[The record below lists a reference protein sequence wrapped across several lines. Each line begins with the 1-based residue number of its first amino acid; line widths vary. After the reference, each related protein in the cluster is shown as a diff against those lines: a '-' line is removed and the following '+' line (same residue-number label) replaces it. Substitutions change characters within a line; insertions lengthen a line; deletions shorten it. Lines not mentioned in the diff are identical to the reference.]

1 MARVT
6 SVPPQEAVPE
16 TVPEAVP
23 ETNFETN
30 LEEDL
35 GTGLE
40 DSSASDDTSAP
51 SDGASAPSDQVS
63 SAVEQ
68 PRGGGIARL
77 IPKRSLDTRSA
88 IDRLRDAPPT
98 DTLRSWLIT
107 IAITVLAF
115 CIRLVGIAYP
125 KGLLFDETYYAKD
138 AYTLLKLGY
147 EGSWP
152 EGANDMIASGKV
164 DIFLNGASFIVHP
177 QLGKWLI
184 ASGEWLFGMNS
195 FGWRFPALVFGS
207 LMVALVIRLARR
219 LSRSTMIGALA
230 GFLLCVDGLN
240 FVMSRLALLDIFE
253 AFFIVAGVLA
263 VVIDRDYFRHRLARD
278 LERRGLAGYAGKPGP
293 FIFRPWLIAA
303 GVLFGL
309 AIGTKWNAVF
319 VLASFGVMVV
329 VWSIAARRLAGAGR
343 RSYRAI
349 FLDGIPAF
357 VSMVVLS
364 GVVYVATWFSWLH
377 TQGGYDRQWGAEHP
391 DSWQVKLLG
400 KPLASLVYYH
410 KEIWEFHNGDY
421 IKNSTHV
428 YAAHPGG
435 WLINARPIGID
446 AVNGIQPGVEGC
458 TATGTETCLRV
469 ISATGTPTLWWFA
482 AIALLVSIV
491 WWVAGR
497 DWRFGVPIVAA
508 MATYLPWFNY
518 TERSLFFFY
527 AITII
532 PFTAICL
539 AMVLGLVLGKAKP
552 GPRRRKG
559 AIIVGIILVIITLNF
574 AFIYPI
580 LTDALLP
587 QPLWLL
593 RMWFG
598 SWI

>member
-6 SVPPQEAVPE
+6 SVPPEE
-16 TVPEAVP
+16 TVPA
-23 ETNFETN
+23 
-30 LEEDL
+30 EDL
-35 GTGLE
+35 EAATE
-40 DSSASDDTSAP
+40 VAAPRSS
-51 SDGASAPSDQVS
+51 GWGQ
-63 SAVEQ
+63 
-68 PRGGGIARL
+68 RMRRL
-77 IPKRSLDTRSA
+77 VPTRTIDTRSA
-88 IDRLRDAPPT
+88 IERLWDAPPR
-98 DTLRSWLIT
+98 DARLSWLLT
-107 IAITVLAF
+107 LGLTALAF

-125 KGLLFDETYYAKD
+125 KGILFDETYYAKD

-152 EGANDMIASGKV
+152 ENANDMIASGNA
-164 DIFLNGASFIVHP
+164 DIYTTNASFIVHP

-207 LMVALVIRLARR
+207 LLVAVVIRLARR
-219 LSRSTMIGALA
+219 LTRSTMVGAIA
-230 GFLLCVDGLN
+230 GFLLCVDGLD

-253 AFFIVAGVLA
+253 AFFIAAGVLA

-278 LERRGLAGYAGKPGP
+278 LERKGLTDYGGAASP
-293 FIFRPWLIAA
+293 FIFRPWLIVA

-309 AIGTKWNAVF
+309 AMGSKWNAVF
-319 VLASFGVMVV
+319 VVASFGVLAV
-329 VWSIAARRLAGAGR
+329 VWSITARRLAGARR
-343 RSYRAI
+343 RSSMALL
-349 FLDGIPAF
+349 LDGLPAF
-357 VSMVVLS
+357 LSMVVLS
-364 GVVYVATWFSWLH
+364 FIVYVATWFSWLR

-400 KPLASLVYYH
+400 KPLASLLYYH

-421 IKNSTHV
+421 IKHSTHV

-446 AVNGIQPGVEGC
+446 AVNGIQPGTDGC
-458 TATGTETCLRV
+458 PANGTETCLRV

-482 AIALLVSIV
+482 ALALLVSIA

-497 DWRFGVPIVAA
+497 DWRFGVPIVAG
-508 MATYLPWFNY
+508 MSTYLPWFNY

-539 AMVLGLVLGKAKP
+539 AMVLGLILGKANA
-552 GPRRRKG
+552 GPRRRQG
-559 AIIVGIILVIITLNF
+559 AIVVGVILAIVTLNF

-580 LTDALLP
+580 ITDALLT
-587 QPLWLL
+587 QSQWLA

>member
-1 MARVT
+1 MT
-6 SVPPQEAVPE
+6 SVPPEEAVP
-16 TVPEAVP
+16 A
-23 ETNFETN
+23 
-30 LEEDL
+30 EDL
-35 GTGLE
+35 EAATE
-40 DSSASDDTSAP
+40 VAAPRSS
-51 SDGASAPSDQVS
+51 GWGQ
-63 SAVEQ
+63 
-68 PRGGGIARL
+68 RMRRL
-77 IPKRSLDTRSA
+77 VPTRTIDTRSA
-88 IDRLRDAPPT
+88 IERLRDAPPR
-98 DTLRSWLIT
+98 DARLSWLLT
-107 IAITVLAF
+107 LGLTALAF

-125 KGLLFDETYYAKD
+125 KGILFDETYYAKD

-152 EGANDMIASGKV
+152 ENANAMIASGNADV
-164 DIFLNGASFIVHP
+164 YTTNASFIVHP
-177 QLGKWLI
+177 QVGKWLI

-207 LMVALVIRLARR
+207 LLVAVVIRLARR
-219 LSRSTMIGALA
+219 LTRSTMVGAIA
-230 GFLLCVDGLN
+230 GFLLCVDGLD

-253 AFFIVAGVLA
+253 AFFIAAGVLA

-278 LERRGLAGYAGKPGP
+278 LERKGLTDYGGAASP
-293 FIFRPWLIAA
+293 FIFRPWLIVA

-309 AIGTKWNAVF
+309 AMGTKWNAVI
-319 VLASFGVMVV
+319 VVASFGVLAV
-329 VWSIAARRLAGAGR
+329 VWSITARRLAGARR
-343 RSYRAI
+343 RSYMALL
-349 FLDGIPAF
+349 LDGLPAF
-357 VSMVVLS
+357 LSMVVLS
-364 GVVYVATWFSWLH
+364 FIVYVATWFSWLR

-400 KPLASLVYYH
+400 KPLASLLYYH

-421 IKNSTHV
+421 IKHSTHV

-446 AVNGIQPGVEGC
+446 AVNGIQPGTNGC
-458 TATGTETCLRV
+458 PANSTETCLRV

-482 AIALLVSIV
+482 ALALLVSIA

-497 DWRFGVPIVAA
+497 DWRFGVPIVAG
-508 MATYLPWFNY
+508 MSTYLPWFDY

-539 AMVLGLVLGKAKP
+539 AMVLGLILGKANA
-552 GPRRRKG
+552 GPRRRQG
-559 AIIVGIILVIITLNF
+559 AIVVGVILAIVTLNF

-580 LTDALLP
+580 ITDALLT
-587 QPLWLL
+587 QSQWLA

>member
-6 SVPPQEAVPE
+6 SVPPEE
-16 TVPEAVP
+16 TVPA
-23 ETNFETN
+23 
-30 LEEDL
+30 EDL
-35 GTGLE
+35 EAATE
-40 DSSASDDTSAP
+40 DATPRSS
-51 SDGASAPSDQVS
+51 GWGQ
-63 SAVEQ
+63 
-68 PRGGGIARL
+68 RMRRL
-77 IPKRSLDTRSA
+77 VPVRTIDTRSA
-88 IDRLRDAPPT
+88 IERLWDAPPR
-98 DTLRSWLIT
+98 DARLSWLLT
-107 IAITVLAF
+107 LGLTALAF

-125 KGLLFDETYYAKD
+125 KGILFDETYYAKD

-152 EGANDMIASGKV
+152 ENANDMIASGNADV
-164 DIFLNGASFIVHP
+164 YTTNASFIVHP
-177 QLGKWLI
+177 QVGKWLI

-195 FGWRFPALVFGS
+195 FGWRFPALIFGS
-207 LMVALVIRLARR
+207 LLVAVVIRLARR
-219 LSRSTMIGALA
+219 LTRSTMVGAIA
-230 GFLLCVDGLN
+230 GFLLCVDGLD

-253 AFFIVAGVLA
+253 AFFIAAGVLA

-278 LERRGLAGYAGKPGP
+278 LERQGFTDYGGAASP
-293 FIFRPWLIAA
+293 FIFRPWLIVA

-309 AIGTKWNAVF
+309 AMGTKWNAVF
-319 VLASFGVMVV
+319 VVASFGVLAV
-329 VWSIAARRLAGAGR
+329 VWSITARRLAGARR
-343 RSYRAI
+343 RSSMALL
-349 FLDGIPAF
+349 LDGVPAF
-357 VSMVVLS
+357 VSLVLIS
-364 GVVYVATWFSWLH
+364 FVVYVATWFSWLR

-400 KPLASLVYYH
+400 KPLASLLYYH

-421 IKNSTHV
+421 IKHSTHV

-446 AVNGIQPGVEGC
+446 AVNGIQSGTDGC
-458 TATGTETCLRV
+458 PANSTETCLRV

-482 AIALLVSIV
+482 ALALLVSIA

-497 DWRFGVPIVAA
+497 DWRFGVPIVAG
-508 MATYLPWFNY
+508 MSTYLPWFNY

-539 AMVLGLVLGKAKP
+539 AMVLGLILGRANA
-552 GPRRRKG
+552 GPRRRQG
-559 AIIVGIILVIITLNF
+559 AIIVGAILAIVTLNF

-580 LTDALLP
+580 ITDALLT
-587 QPLWLL
+587 QSQWLA

>member
-1 MARVT
+1 MT
-6 SVPPQEAVPE
+6 SVPPEEAVP
-16 TVPEAVP
+16 A
-23 ETNFETN
+23 
-30 LEEDL
+30 EDL
-35 GTGLE
+35 EAATE
-40 DSSASDDTSAP
+40 VAAPRSS
-51 SDGASAPSDQVS
+51 GWGQ
-63 SAVEQ
+63 
-68 PRGGGIARL
+68 RMRRL
-77 IPKRSLDTRSA
+77 VPTRTIDTRSA
-88 IDRLRDAPPT
+88 IERLWDAPPR
-98 DTLRSWLIT
+98 DARLSWLLT
-107 IAITVLAF
+107 LGLTALAF

-125 KGLLFDETYYAKD
+125 KGILFDETYYAKD

-152 EGANDMIASGKV
+152 ENANDMIASGNADV
-164 DIFLNGASFIVHP
+164 YTTNASFIVHP
-177 QLGKWLI
+177 QVGKWLI

-207 LMVALVIRLARR
+207 LLVAVVIRLARR
-219 LSRSTMIGALA
+219 LTRSTMVGAIA
-230 GFLLCVDGLN
+230 GFLLCVDGLD

-253 AFFIVAGVLA
+253 AFFIAAGVLA

-278 LERRGLAGYAGKPGP
+278 LERKGLTDYGGAASP
-293 FIFRPWLIAA
+293 FIFRPWLIVA

-309 AIGTKWNAVF
+309 AMGSKWNAVF
-319 VLASFGVMVV
+319 VVASFGVLAV
-329 VWSIAARRLAGAGR
+329 VWSITARRLAGARR
-343 RSYRAI
+343 RSYMALL
-349 FLDGIPAF
+349 LDGLPAF
-357 VSMVVLS
+357 LSMVVLS
-364 GVVYVATWFSWLH
+364 FIVYVATWFSWLR

-400 KPLASLVYYH
+400 KPLASLLYYH

-421 IKNSTHV
+421 IKHSTHV

-446 AVNGIQPGVEGC
+446 AVNGIQPGTDGC
-458 TATGTETCLRV
+458 PANGTETCLRV

-482 AIALLVSIV
+482 ALALLVSIA

-497 DWRFGVPIVAA
+497 DWRFGVPIVAG
-508 MATYLPWFNY
+508 MSTYLPWFNY

-539 AMVLGLVLGKAKP
+539 AMVLGLILGKANA
-552 GPRRRKG
+552 GPRRRQG
-559 AIIVGIILVIITLNF
+559 AIVVGVILAIVTLNF

-580 LTDALLP
+580 ITDALLT
-587 QPLWLL
+587 QSQWLA